1 MANEKLVGT
10 IGNDQVPS
18 NKAVSTTLDHGH
30 VPVEVAVIPMLKR
43 HEIQVLLKA
52 GHSQRETAELA
63 QVALSTVKR
72 VLCEP
77 EVQDIDTGAERRR
90 RGIGRPSKAEPF
102 RHFVR
107 ELLKEEPTLMSL
119 EVLRRAR
126 EKGYTWG
133 KSAFY
138 ELVAAERPHELT
150 VMMRF
155 EGLPGEFSQHD
166 FGQVEVRF
174 MDGSIR
180 KVHFF
185 ASRLK
190 WSRWASVSLVEN
202 EKVETLIWTLAE
214 HFTLFGG
221 VPLCAVFDRPKT
233 VAISWG
239 KDGQIREWN
248 PTFAYAALELGFTA
262 EVCWPY
268 QPRQKGCVENL
279 VGWVKGSFF
288 KQRRFHDME
297 DLREQL
303 SQWQRETNYERPSRA
318 TSEIP
323 EVRRQQ
329 ELARLRPMRIPAE
342 ELSIRIPVQVG
353 PTAEVFHDGRGY
365 SMPPEAAGLSGTLYL
380 FKDRVRIVAGPW
392 EATHPRDIAKGK
404 VSRLAEHRAALLAAV
419 SGKRGKRYLKRQQ
432 LFETG
437 TAAVEFLTELVHQK
451 PRSWFFEVERLHQML
466 QQVGAEKMDRAFR
479 SAVQTATFSVDFI
492 AQALGVRLP
501 PDGGQLLFPGVAV

>member
-1 MANEKLVGT
+1 M
-10 IGNDQVPS
+10 
-18 NKAVSTTLDHGH
+18 
-30 VPVEVAVIPMLKR
+30 IPMLKR

-52 GHSQRETAELA
+52 GHSQIETAELA

-72 VLCEP
+72 VLLETG
-77 EVQDIDTGAERRR
+77 VQDIDTRQERRR

-102 RHFVR
+102 RQFVS
-107 ELLKEEPTLMSL
+107 ELLKEEPALMSL

-126 EKGYTWG
+126 EKGYTGG

-138 ELVAAERPHELT
+138 ELVAAVRPHELM

-166 FGQVEVRF
+166 FGQVDVRF
-174 MDGSIR
+174 VDGSIQR
-180 KVHFF
+180 VHFF

-190 WSRWASVSLVEN
+190 WSRWAAVSLVKD

-214 HFTLFGG
+214 HFTLFEG

-233 VAISWG
+233 VALKWG

-268 QPRQKGCVENL
+268 QPRQKGSVENL

-288 KQRRFHDME
+288 KQRRFQDME

-303 SQWQRETNYERPSRA
+303 AQWQRETNYERPNRA
-318 TSEIP
+318 TSQIP

-342 ELSIRIPVQVG
+342 ELSLRIPVQVG
-353 PTAEVFHDGRGY
+353 PTAEVDHDGRGY
-365 SMPPEAAGLSGTLYL
+365 SMPPEAAGITGTLYL
-380 FKDRVRIVAGPW
+380 FKDRVHIVAGPW
-392 EATHPRDIAKGK
+392 EATHPRTILKGQ
-404 VSRLAEHRAALLAAV
+404 VSRLAEHRAAHLAAIA
-419 SGKRGKRYLKRQQ
+419 GKRGKRYLKRQQ

-437 TAAVEFLTELVHQK
+437 TAAVEFLTELVHRK
-451 PRSWFFEVERLHQML
+451 PRSWFFEVETLHEML
-466 QQVGAEKMDRAFR
+466 QQVGTEKMDQAFR
-479 SAVQTATFSVDFI
+479 SAVQTGTFTVDFV
-492 AQALGVRLP
+492 AQALGVKLP
-501 PDGGQLLFPGVAV
+501 KDAGQLVFPGVAV

>member
-1 MANEKLVGT
+1 METYEERTASEVLRNATLGH
-10 IGNDQVPS
+10 GNQ
-18 NKAVSTTLDHGH
+18 A
-30 VPVEVAVIPMLKR
+30 VEVAVIPMLKR

-52 GHSQRETAELA
+52 GHNQTETAELA
-63 QVALSTVKR
+63 HVALSTVKR
-72 VLCEP
+72 VHLEP
-77 EVQDIDTGAERRR
+77 DVQDVDTREERRR
-90 RGIGRPSKAEPF
+90 RGIGRPRKADPF
-102 RHFVR
+102 RLFVQD
-107 ELLKEEPTLMSL
+107 LLKAEPTLMSL
-119 EVLRRAR
+119 ELLRRAR
-126 EKGYTWG
+126 EKGYTGG

-138 ELVAAERPHELT
+138 EMVARERPRESM

-166 FGQVEVRF
+166 FGQVEVHF
-174 MDGSIR
+174 LDGSLCT
-180 KVHFF
+180 VQFF

-190 WSRWASVSLVEN
+190 WSRWAAVSLVEDQR
-202 EKVETLIWTLAE
+202 VETLIWTLAE
-214 HFTLFGG
+214 HFTRFGG

-233 VAISWG
+233 VAVSWS
-239 KDGQIREWN
+239 KDGKIREWN

-268 QPRQKGCVENL
+268 QPRQKGSVENL

-297 DLREQL
+297 DLRAQL
-303 SQWQRETNYERPSRA
+303 LQWLQETNNERPNRA

-323 EVRRQQ
+323 ESRRQQ

-342 ELSIRIPVQVG
+342 QLSIRIPVQVG

-365 SMPPEAAGLSGTLYL
+365 SMPVEAAGLTATLYM
-380 FKDRVRIVAGPW
+380 FKDHVRIVAGPW
-392 EATHPRDIAKGK
+392 EATHPRGIAKGE
-404 VSRLAEHRAALLAAV
+404 VSRLAEHRAAHLAAV

-451 PRSWFFEVERLHQML
+451 PHSWFSEVDSLHQML
-466 QQVGAEKMDRAFR
+466 QQVGSEKMNRAFR
-479 SAVQTATFSVDFI
+479 SAVQTATISVDFV
-492 AQALGVRLP
+492 AQALGVR
-501 PDGGQLLFPGVAV
+501 GTEESSSLLFPRVAL